1 MTNDL
6 LRSHVTGAAFHLTL
20 GKTHIAALVHLE
32 EKLAADVTFNQWL
45 AAHRAG
51 QPEPP
56 KTPHLG
62 NFTSGVAGLVA
73 RGLVTHAYVPPRVD
87 ISDRAPS
94 TIWQITPA
102 GRLVLEL
109 LREAGV
115 WQEYATNPA
124 AGDGQA
130 A

>member
-1 MTNDL
+1 M
-6 LRSHVTGAAFHLTL
+6 LRAHVTGAAFHLTL

-32 EKLAADVTFNQWL
+32 EVLAADVTTNQML
-45 AAHRAG
+45 AAMRSG
-51 QPEPP
+51 EPRP
-56 KTPHLG
+56 PVTPHLG
-62 NFTSGVAGLVA
+62 NFTTGAAGLMA
-73 RGLVTHAYVPPRVD
+73 RGLVTHTYIPPRVD

-102 GRLVLEL
+102 GRLVLAL

-124 AGDGQA
+124 AGEVA

>member
-6 LRSHVTGAAFHLTL
+6 LRAHVTGTAFHLAL

-32 EKLAADVTFNQWL
+32 EVLGYEEANGPATRSALPRNS
-45 AAHRAG
+45 
-51 QPEPP
+51 
-56 KTPHLG
+56 TPHLG
-62 NFTSGVAGLVA
+62 NFTTGAAGLMA
-73 RGLVTHAYVPPRVD
+73 RGLVSHTMPPPRVRTD
-87 ISDRAPS
+87 NKPFAEF
-94 TIWQITPA
+94 WQITPA
-102 GRLVLEL
+102 GRLVLAL

-124 AGDGQA
+124 DGQVA